1 MEFEDNKLLLKV
13 KNTEK
18 KKISLSNMLSQ
29 LVKENESLS
38 NELENMKKNESLSK
52 DLDDKVRENE
62 SLSNE
67 LESEKNINYKMIA
80 MQVYLAELKEKC
92 EQNGIL
98 RKPVSVIFSSNEKV
112 LEKLTNEKMELET
125 QLNDDIKTLTEIIQ
139 RILGIE
145 TYIEK
150 QQQRGGTKKNKKRQ
164 RKSRKNNKVL
174 N

>member
-1 MEFEDNKLLLKV
+1 MEFEDNLPTNNELLLKV

-18 KKISLSNMLSQ
+18 KNISLSNMLSQ

-38 NELENMKKNESLSK
+38 NKLENMKKNELLSEK
-52 DLDDKVRENE
+52 
-62 SLSNE
+62 
-67 LESEKNINYKMIA
+67 LEDEKNIEYKMIA
-80 MQVYLAELKEKC
+80 VQVYLTELNQKC

-112 LEKLTNEKMELET
+112 LEKLTNKKMELET
-125 QLNDDIKTLTEIIQ
+125 QLNHDIKTLTEIIQ

-150 QQQRGGTKKNKKRQ
+150 QQRGGTKKNKKRQ